1 MKIKENKFDYEFI
14 EGFLRKQTFGILCT
28 ADQKGIPHAV
38 GMLYGVSPPKTK
50 LSLYMMTAKGSKK
63 TRNIEQN
70 PNVAVIIP
78 FPHHIIRFAPS
89 NVIQFQGKAELIPFN
104 DSEAHK
110 VFKSKSILRGNLNQV
125 KHYKNPDEE
134 LIFIKITPNIRINCY
149 GLGVSL
155 LKINKEHQAANYC
168 VEVPVG
174 LQ

>member
-1 MKIKENKFDYEFI
+1 
-14 EGFLRKQTFGILCT
+14 LRKQTFAILCT
-28 ADQKGIPHAV
+28 ADENGKPHAV

-50 LSLYMMTAKGSKK
+50 LSIYMMTQKGSKK

-89 NVIQFQGKAELIPFN
+89 NVIQFQGKAGLIPLN
-104 DSEAHK
+104 DFKAQR
-110 VFKSKSILRGNLNQV
+110 VFKSNNILKGNLNQV

-134 LIFIKITPNIRINCY
+134 LIFIKITPNIKINCY
-149 GLGVSL
+149 GLGISL
-155 LKINKEHQAANYC
+155 LKINKEHQTGNYH
-168 VEVPVG
+168 VKVPIG